1 MDLISFFFLIVF
13 FIFISWYLTGPI
25 FEINLKNSDNYENRN
40 FELFQRKEIL
50 YNQLKELELD
60 RKIDNISEND
70 FIIERQNLKKEVSVI
85 LDELENK

>member
-13 FIFISWYLTGPI
+13 FIFISWYLTAPI
-25 FEINLKNSDNYENRN
+25 FNINLKNSDYDENSN
-40 FELFQRKEIL
+40 FELYQRKEIL

>member
-13 FIFISWYLTGPI
+13 FIFIAWYLTAPI
-25 FEINLKNSDNYENRN
+25 LEINLKNSDYNEKSN
-40 FELFQRKEIL
+40 FELYQRKEIL

-70 FIIERQNLKKEVSVI
+70 FVIERQNLKKEVSVI